1 MDLRGL
7 GALLSAIAGYFSA
20 QAGAQAGQL
29 QGLLMGEELAERK
42 KRMKMAE
49 EAHQEEMEMRRL
61 QRRLQEAEER
71 RREELFP
78 YTRRTLATQ
87 AEAGEL
93 NLQNQRLWNL
103 YQQGIT
109 PSQITDPVLR
119 QQYEPFYNYITA
131 LNSLNA
137 VMTEED
143 LQAVLGMLSEDQR
156 RPVEILGRAK
166 LFENQTR
173 RQMMERHM
181 QGLDIN
187 LAQGEF
193 QLRTAQINT
202 AINIVLN
209 NINAEG
215 TNWDKRSKEQKIEA
229 VRKWIRQVGLEN
241 VVPPDFANMFQN
253 VQSADAR
260 QLALMQAQINWQLQ
274 ANLTL
279 GRHQFAWNRALQQ
292 EAWMSNIVAGALQA
306 QQQQGGFGAWGGG
319 TGVAPIGFSVPQPP
333 TFFETTRD
341 NRGSQLNHSLLNRYV
356 QVPYNVVVPT
366 YVGSQLVMRN
376 LAELQ
381 GDVVAIYR
389 KLDRPLANISFEE
402 INTLITF
409 DAGLHLA
416 EAMKN
421 GRSLNWDTALDM
433 AVGRIFPVLQSLD
446 HYTTSLNY
454 QRTLNNWRRA
464 WEQRRQ
470 QRAGATLPAVSQQ
483 TQAQG
488 QSPQQAQGQLP
499 QQIQGQRQG
508 QSTLPFVERQTGQR
522 GGR

>member
-7 GALLSAIAGYFSA
+7 GAFLSAIAGYFSA

-29 QGLLMGEELAERK
+29 QGLLMGEELAERR
-42 KRMKMAE
+42 KRTKMTE
-49 EAHQEEMEMRRL
+49 EAHQEEMEIRRL

-87 AEAGEL
+87 AEASEL
-93 NLQNQRLWNL
+93 NLQNQRLWSL
-103 YQQGIT
+103 YQQGIA

-137 VMTEED
+137 VMTEDD
-143 LQAVLGMLSEDQR
+143 LQVVLGMLSEDQR

-166 LFENQTR
+166 LFENQIR

-187 LAQGEF
+187 LAMGEF
-193 QLRTAQINT
+193 QLRTNQINT

-215 TNWDKRSKEQKIEA
+215 TNWDKRPKEQKIEA
-229 VRKWIRQVGLEN
+229 VQKWIRQVGLEN

-253 VQSADAR
+253 IQSADAR

-279 GRHQFAWNRALQQ
+279 GRHQFAWSRALQQ

-306 QQQQGGFGAWGGG
+306 QQQQGGFGGVWGGG
-319 TGVAPIGFSVPQPP
+319 TGVAPIGFGIPQPP

-341 NRGSQLNHSLLNRYV
+341 NRGSQLNHNLLNRYV
-356 QVPYNVVVPT
+356 QIPYNVVVPT
-366 YVGSQLVMRN
+366 YVGGQLVQRN

-381 GDVVAIYR
+381 GDVLAIYH

-421 GRSLNWDTALDM
+421 GIPLDWNTALDM

-446 HYTTSLNY
+446 HYTANLNY
-454 QRTLNNWRRA
+454 QRTLNNWRQA

-470 QRAGATLPAVSQQ
+470 QRAGATPPTAPQQGQGQPPQQRQGQPSQQ
-483 TQAQG
+483 TQGQG
-488 QSPQQAQGQLP
+488 QGQP
-499 QQIQGQRQG
+499 T
-508 QSTLPFVERQTGQR
+508 TLPFAERHAGQR

>member
-7 GALLSAIAGYFSA
+7 GAFLSAIAGYFSA
-20 QAGAQAGQL
+20 QAGAKAGQL
-29 QGLLMGEELAERK
+29 QGLLMGEELAERR

-49 EAHQEEMEMRRL
+49 EAHQEEIETRRL
-61 QRRLQEAEER
+61 QRRLQEAEEER
-71 RREELFP
+71 RARLFP
-78 YTRRTLATQ
+78 YQERTFATQ
-87 AEAGEL
+87 AETGEL
-93 NLQNQRLWNL
+93 NLQNQRLWSL

-156 RPVEILGRAK
+156 KPIEILGRAK
-166 LFENQTR
+166 LFENQIR

-187 LAQGEF
+187 LAMGEF
-193 QLRTAQINT
+193 QLRTNQINT

-215 TNWDKRSKEQKIEA
+215 TNWDKRPKEQKIEA
-229 VRKWIRQVGLEN
+229 VQKWIKQVGLEN

-253 VQSADAR
+253 MQSADAR
-260 QLALMQAQINWQLQ
+260 QLALLQAQINWQLQ

-279 GRHQFAWNRALQQ
+279 GRHQFAWSRALQEQ
-292 EAWMSNIVAGALQA
+292 AAFTNLVYGALQA
-306 QQQQGGFGAWGGG
+306 QQQQGGLGGIGGG
-319 TGVAPIGFSVPQPP
+319 GGLAPVGFAIPQAP
-333 TFFETTRD
+333 TFFETTR
-341 NRGSQLNHSLLNRYV
+341 NQQGSQLNRSLLNRYV
-356 QVPYNVVVPT
+356 QIPYNVVVPT
-366 YVGSQLVMRN
+366 YVNNQMVPRN

-381 GDVVAIYR
+381 GDVLAIYH
-389 KLDRPLANISFEE
+389 KLDRPLADISFDE

-416 EAMKN
+416 EAMKS
-421 GRSLNWDTALDM
+421 GGWLDWDIALDM

-446 HYTTSLNY
+446 HYRTNLNY

-464 WEQRRQ
+464 WEEKRRQ
-470 QRAGATLPAVSQQ
+470 RLQGTLPTASQQ
-483 TQAQG
+483 G
-488 QSPQQAQGQLP
+488 QGQLP
-499 QQIQGQRQG
+499 QQPQGQPPQQGQRTQPPPSQAGNPLSRTAGRG
-508 QSTLPFVERQTGQR
+508 Q
-522 GGR
+522 